1 MTGTRNHQTG
11 RLPMNRIATT
21 LAIAT
26 AFPAGCAVTHVL
38 RPAYAADTISAQ
50 IIHTGELEGD
60 ALSAPNASGM
70 RNKLLVSLDGITV
83 AIQDGNTP
91 KHLHSNANEMQYVLE
106 GTGTIWLGDKEV
118 PVKPGDLVI
127 IPKGTP
133 HGGTKVT
140 GRTIKAIA
148 IKSPPQAPDD
158 IKLLN

>member
-1 MTGTRNHQTG
+1 
-11 RLPMNRIATT
+11 MNRATT
-21 LAIAT
+21 ILSIAA
-26 AFPAGCAVTHVL
+26 AFAAGCAVTHL
-38 RPAYAADTISAQ
+38 TRPALASPDMITAQ
-50 IIHTGELEGD
+50 VIHTGELEGD
-60 ALSAPNASGM
+60 ALSPANASGM
-70 RNKLLVSLDGITV
+70 RNKTFVSVEGATIS
-83 AIQDGNTP
+83 IQDGNPP
-91 KHLHSNANEMQYVLE
+91 KHLHNNANEIQYILA

-148 IKSPPQAPDD
+148 IKTPPQAPDD

>member
-1 MTGTRNHQTG
+1 
-11 RLPMNRIATT
+11 MNRIATT
-21 LAIAT
+21 LAIAG
-26 AFPAGCAVTHVL
+26 AFAAGCVVTHVL
-38 RPAYAADTISAQ
+38 RPAYAADMISAQ
-50 IIHTGELEGD
+50 VIHTAELEGD

-70 RNKLLVSLDGITV
+70 RNKPLVSLDGITI

-91 KHLHSNANEMQYVLE
+91 KHFHANANEMQYILD

-118 PVKPGDLVI
+118 QVKPGDLVI

-158 IKLLN
+158 TKLLN

>member
-1 MTGTRNHQTG
+1 
-11 RLPMNRIATT
+11 MNRITAA
-21 LAIAT
+21 LSIAA
-26 AFPAGCAVTHVL
+26 AFAAGCGVTHL
-38 RPAYAADTISAQ
+38 MQPAKAATENITAQ
-50 IIHTGELEGD
+50 VVHTGELEGD
-60 ALSAPNASGM
+60 ALSAANASGM
-70 RNKLLVSLDGITV
+70 RNKLLASLDGITV

-91 KHLHSNANEMQYVLE
+91 KHLHSNANEMQYILD

-118 PVKPGDLVI
+118 KVKPGDLVI

-133 HGGTKVT
+133 HGGTKPD